1 MIIHILIARRNE
13 KMNKVTFKTDL
24 CKGCGLCVD
33 ACPKKIIALD
43 KEVLNA
49 KGFHPAAITDQ
60 EKCIACA
67 MCATMCPDVIITV
80 YKEEI

>member
-1 MIIHILIARRNE
+1 
-13 KMNKVTFKTDL
+13 MNKVTFKTDL

-33 ACPKKIIALD
+33 ACSKKIIALD